1 MYLNQEY
8 EILSQIK
15 NNSQYLRNIKTQHA
29 VIKKA
34 VEAQLSLY
42 KMADSLSGGFAAAIE
57 GVFQTLKEMNAPAY
71 AFENARKLYGD
82 NSLFH
87 YLKWISKETDYN
99 FYLVDAGNGPVSL
112 MDQNLEVFIRIHLC
126 NPHKIVA
133 SFTGDQQVIEIENI
147 YSFKKGA
154 GYEMMTKIIAFAR
167 QQKLPITLWTATE
180 ENVEYFERYGFKN
193 YGKLG
198 RNQES
203 LMIKKPSL

>member
-1 MYLNQEY
+1 MYLKQEY

-15 NNSQYLRNIKTQHA
+15 NNSRYLKNIKTQHA

-42 KMADSLSGGFAAAIE
+42 KMADSSSGGFAAAIE
-57 GVFQTLKEMNAPAY
+57 GVFQTLKEMNAPPY

-82 NSLFH
+82 NTLFH
-87 YLKWISKETDYN
+87 YLKWISKETDHN
-99 FYLVDAGNGPVSL
+99 FYLFDAGNGPVSL
-112 MDQNLEVFIRIHLC
+112 MDRNLEVFIRIHLC

-133 SFTGDQQVIEIENI
+133 SFTGDQVIEIQNI

-154 GYEMMTKIIAFAR
+154 GYETMTKIIAFAR
-167 QQKLPITLWTATE
+167 QQRLPITLWTETE
-180 ENVEYFERYGFKN
+180 ENAKYFERYGFKN

-198 RNQES
+198 RDQEF
-203 LMIKKPSL
+203 LMIKKTSL